1 MKEGKVERRQLETE
15 REVGDSWLVLKGL
28 EAGTQVVVEG
38 LQKVRPGD
46 AVTTVPA
53 RSGEQAAR

>member
-1 MKEGKVERRQLETE
+1 
-15 REVGDSWLVLKGL
+15 VLKGV

-53 RSGEQAAR
+53 RGGEQAAR